1 MKTEVQIAE
10 AVNRTAAEKLIG
22 INAKYVIAPIGRLFF
37 GFKNKALKILD
48 FDGIR
53 FFEINA
59 KLDGII
65 EVPENYVKPV
75 LEGRETLLSLRDK
88 LPGLIEQDAKA
99 KAEAEAQA
107 AREAEERAKKEEAD
121 KKAAEDK
128 IRAEE
133 EAKVRALAKS
143 EAEAKLKAE
152 QEAKAAKEGAA
163 ANEANKNQ
171 TPAGN
176 GK

>member
-10 AVNRTAAEKLIG
+10 AVNRTAAEKLVG
-22 INAKYVIAPIGRLFF
+22 INAQYIIAPIGRLFF
-37 GFKNKALKILD
+37 GFKNRALKVLD

-53 FFEINA
+53 FFEIDA

-65 EVPENYVKPV
+65 EVPENYIKPV
-75 LEGRETLLSLRDK
+75 LDGRETLLALRDK

-99 KAEAEAQA
+99 KAEREAKA
-107 AREAEERAKKEEAD
+107 AKEAEERAKKEEAD

-128 IRAEE
+128 IREE
-133 EAKVRALAKS
+133 EKAKIKDLVKS
-143 EAEAKLKAE
+143 EMEAKLKAE
-152 QEAKAAKEGAA
+152 QEDKAA

-171 TPAGN
+171 TPAGT

>member
-10 AVNRTAAEKLIG
+10 AVNRTAAEKLVG
-22 INAKYVIAPIGRLFF
+22 INAQYIIAPIGRLFF
-37 GFKNKALKILD
+37 GFKNKVLKILD

-53 FFEINA
+53 FFEIDA

-65 EVPENYVKPV
+65 EVPENYIKPV
-75 LEGRETLLSLRDK
+75 LDGRETLLALRDK

-99 KAEAEAQA
+99 KAEREAKA
-107 AREAEERAKKEEAD
+107 AKEAEERAKKEEAD

-133 EAKVRALAKS
+133 EAKVRSLEKS

-152 QEAKAAKEGAA
+152 QEAKDKAA

-171 TPAGN
+171 TPAGT

>member
-10 AVNRTAAEKLIG
+10 AVNRTAAEKLVG
-22 INAKYVIAPIGRLFF
+22 INAKYIIAPIGRLFF
-37 GFKNKALKILD
+37 GFKNRTLKILD

-53 FFEINA
+53 FFEIDA
-59 KLDGII
+59 KLDHII
-65 EVPENYVKPV
+65 EVPENYIKPI
-75 LEGRETLLSLRDK
+75 LEGRETLLALCDK

-99 KAEAEAQA
+99 KAEAEAKA

-152 QEAKAAKEGAA
+152 QEAKDKAA

-171 TPAGN
+171 NVAGN

>member
-10 AVNRTAAEKLIG
+10 AVNRTAAEKLVG
-22 INAKYVIAPIGRLFF
+22 INAQYIIAPIGRLFF

-53 FFEINA
+53 FFEIDA

-65 EVPENYVKPV
+65 EVPENYIKPV
-75 LEGRETLLSLRDK
+75 LDGRETLLALRDK

-99 KAEAEAQA
+99 KAEREAKA
-107 AREAEERAKKEEAD
+107 AKEAEERAKKEEAD

-128 IRAEE
+128 IREE
-133 EAKVRALAKS
+133 EKAKIKDLVKS
-143 EAEAKLKAE
+143 EMEAKLKAE
-152 QEAKAAKEGAA
+152 QEDKAA

-171 TPAGN
+171 TPAGT